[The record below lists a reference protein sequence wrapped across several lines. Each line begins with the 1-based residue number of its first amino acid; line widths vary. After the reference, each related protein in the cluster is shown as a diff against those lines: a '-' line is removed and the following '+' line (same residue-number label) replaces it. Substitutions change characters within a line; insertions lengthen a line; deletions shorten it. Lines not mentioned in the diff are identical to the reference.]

1 MVWVRWALQFIHQ
14 VLTSKPCIDKL
25 LSLSRLSFTDW
36 WLLMKLVSFFSRLK
50 FYYDVI
56 CADLPLLYFQNGK
69 GFCQS
74 FGRSWFVHSKQGSF
88 VNVFVILLQAWS
100 SSTSFTNPCHAAM
113 FILCSCFA
121 PRFICAAPCKYFWK
135 HLGWSDRR
143 GLLVRSDVGASL
155 FHRRHFGSRQA
166 AILFFAAK
174 RREPILKGFV
184 LVTFGDH
191 CSKVPREVLERGRSR
206 EDYRF
211 LVAYGSRIFGPPTW
225 SEVHCWKISPGLFI
239 FQVFGDANQ
248 TDGIGIPCFWVA
260 SCLFGEDFGSL
271 RKGRGINFPGCLAVP
286 GSSMNMNGM

>member
-1 MVWVRWALQFIHQ
+1 MVWVCWALQFIHQ
-14 VLTSKPCIDKL
+14 ILTSGPCIDKL

-36 WLLMKLVSFFSRLK
+36 WLLMKLVSFFSRLN

-88 VNVFVILLQAWS
+88 VNVFVMWS
-100 SSTSFTNPCHAAM
+100 SSASFINPCHAAM

-155 FHRRHFGSRQA
+155 FHRRHFRSRQA
-166 AILFFAAK
+166 NFLRPIGK
-174 RREPILKGFV
+174 PILKGSFWW
-184 LVTFGDH
+184 LLGIT
-191 CSKVPREVLERGRSR
+191 VPRFQGKFWREEGCEKIIDFWSLMEAEFLDLQHEARSTVERSHLDFHFSSFWRCESNR
-206 EDYRF
+206 WPRDSIF
-211 LVAYGSRIFGPPTW
+211 L
-225 SEVHCWKISPGLFI
+225 
-239 FQVFGDANQ
+239 
-248 TDGIGIPCFWVA
+248 
-260 SCLFGEDFGSL
+260 SC
-271 RKGRGINFPGCLAVP
+271 
-286 GSSMNMNGM
+286 

>member
-1 MVWVRWALQFIHQ
+1 MSRVSRFSLNSAWNLNEAMSICPNVGSFGHPLGHLRRFYNRSHETRPFQPDQWILNTRPLDTNIIWFGFAGFFQFIHQ
-14 VLTSKPCIDKL
+14 VLTSGPCIDKL

-36 WLLMKLVSFFSRLK
+36 WLLMKSVSSFSRLK

-74 FGRSWFVHSKQGSF
+74 CGRSWFVHSKQGSF

-166 AILFFAAK
+166 AIFCGQAK
-174 RREPILKGFV
+174 GAN
-184 LVTFGDH
+184 
-191 CSKVPREVLERGRSR
+191 LERLCFGH
-206 EDYRF
+206 F
-211 LVAYGSRIFGPPTW
+211 WGSLFQGPKG
-225 SEVHCWKISPGLFI
+225 S
-239 FQVFGDANQ
+239 
-248 TDGIGIPCFWVA
+248 
-260 SCLFGEDFGSL
+260 FGE
-271 RKGRGINFPGCLAVP
+271 RKVARRL
-286 GSSMNMNGM
+286 